1 MYGVIYKVT
10 NTVNGHIYI
19 GQTKTALGN
28 RWSKHC
34 SDARSGAGWILAAAI
49 RKHGREAFTVEVVE
63 ECPDKDALN
72 AAEIAWILKLQPTYN
87 SCGGGGGLGSPSPE
101 VRAKIAKAVR
111 GKKRSE
117 QTRLRMSIA
126 QIDRHKNMSNEE
138 RKKRSLAMLG
148 NNLTKYRKPATE
160 EAKKILAERNRA
172 RRKHPIRTDLLELY
186 AAHGATTRNEK
197 IALSAKHG
205 FKSGTRK
212 RHVGEL
218 NPMYGKEKPEEIKR
232 LLSEKM
238 AGEGN
243 PYFGKKHSEE
253 TRAKMRAAHADRPPV
268 TCPHCGK
275 EGQLNNMKRWHFDN
289 CRSKA

>member
-10 NTVNGHIYI
+10 NTVNGNIYI
-19 GQTKTALGN
+19 GQTKTALYK

-101 VRAKIAKAVR
+101 VRAKISATSR
-111 GKKRSE
+111 GRKVSE
-117 QTRLRMSIA
+117 QAR
-126 QIDRHKNMSNEE
+126 KNMSAAQKGHPVSEE
-138 RKKRSLAMLG
+138 TKRKIYEANAWYREQLRQKRLTQPKKRIVRPYVSPLQ
-148 NNLTKYRKPATE
+148 NLYE
-160 EAKKILAERNRA
+160 
-172 RRKHPIRTDLLELY
+172 
-186 AAHGATTRNEK
+186 AHGATSRKEK
-197 IALSAKHG
+197 MSLAAKHG
-205 FKSGTRK
+205 FESGTRQ
-212 RHVGEL
+212 RPAGEL

-232 LLSEKM
+232 LLSEKLS
-238 AGEGN
+238 GDKN
-243 PYFGKKHSEE
+243 PYFGKEHSED
-253 TRAKMRAAHADRPPV
+253 TRAKMRAAHAARPPV

-275 EGQLNNMKRWHFDN
+275 EGHLNTMKRWHFDN
-289 CRSKA
+289 CRVKA

>member
-19 GQTKTALGN
+19 GQTKTALGK

-49 RKHGREAFTVEVVE
+49 RKHGREAFTVDVVE

-72 AAEIAWILKLQPTYN
+72 AAEIAWILKLQPAYN
-87 SCGGGGGLGSPSPE
+87 ACGGGGGLGSPSPE
-101 VRAKIAKAVR
+101 VRAKISATAT

-126 QIDRHKNMSNEE
+126 QRNKVISEEE
-138 RKKRSLAMLG
+138 RRRRSESMLG
-148 NNLTKYRKPATE
+148 NTLRRNSPSQHER
-160 EAKKILAERNRA
+160 EALADRNRA
-172 RRKHPIRTDLLELY
+172 RRIYPVRADLLALY
-186 AAHGATTRNEK
+186 EAAGATTRNEK
-197 IALSAKHG
+197 MAIAAKHG
-205 FKSGTRK
+205 FESGTRK
-212 RHVGEL
+212 RLVGEL

-232 LLSEKM
+232 ALSEKM
-238 AGEGN
+238 SGEKN
-243 PYFGKKHSEE
+243 PYFGKEHSED
-253 TRAKMRAAHADRPPV
+253 TRAKMRAAHAARPPV

-275 EGQLNNMKRWHFDN
+275 EGHLNTMKRWHFDN